1 DKTIGNKIDKVFKY
15 IGDLE
20 KRYNDYDPESWMW
33 KVNNSDEEFFEIDKD
48 AYAMLSIADSLY
60 KMTDGAFDIT
70 IKPVFDLWNFTSAN
84 PVLPDSILMIE
95 KLELVNFPRL
105 KFTKNGLVK
114 PKGMQMSFGAI
125 AKGYILDQAKEYMQ
139 SLGLE
144 KGVIDCRSSMI
155 FYGGKLPQM
164 VYIQH
169 PRKGNED
176 FVASFRV
183 KDMAL
188 STSGDYQQ
196 YFDLDGIRYHHILN
210 PNTGYPV
217 ENVYSVTV
225 VHPSAAWADGLS
237 TALFLMNP
245 ISAIEKLLTIEGSD
259 AVIYYNQNGETV
271 SLKTQGMKRYNLN
284 ETEK

>member
-1 DKTIGNKIDKVFKY
+1 
-15 IGDLE
+15 
-20 KRYNDYDPESWMW
+20 
-33 KVNNSDEEFFEIDKD
+33 
-48 AYAMLSIADSLY
+48 
-60 KMTDGAFDIT
+60 
-70 IKPVFDLWNFTSAN
+70 
-84 PVLPDSILMIE
+84 
-95 KLELVNFPRL
+95 
-105 KFTKNGLVK
+105 
-114 PKGMQMSFGAI
+114 MQMSFGAI